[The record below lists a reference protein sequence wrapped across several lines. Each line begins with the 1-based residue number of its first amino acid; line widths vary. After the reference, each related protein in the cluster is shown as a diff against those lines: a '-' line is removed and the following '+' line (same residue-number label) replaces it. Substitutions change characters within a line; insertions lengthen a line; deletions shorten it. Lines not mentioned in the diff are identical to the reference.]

1 MMDENKM
8 VQQEQRVDGETLEK
22 LVQTLEQ
29 MSDKELREVDLV
41 VQGMQ
46 LARQMSA

>member
-1 MMDENKM
+1 MDENKM

>member
-1 MMDENKM
+1 MDDNKM

>member
-1 MMDENKM
+1 MDENKTM
-8 VQQEQRVDGETLEK
+8 QQEQRVDGETLEK

>member
-1 MMDENKM
+1 MDENKRM
-8 VQQEQRVDGETLEK
+8 QQEQRVDGETLEK

>member
-1 MMDENKM
+1 MEENKM

>member
-1 MMDENKM
+1 MEENKRM
-8 VQQEQRVDGETLEK
+8 EQEQRVDGETLEK

>member
-1 MMDENKM
+1 MDENKM
-8 VQQEQRVDGETLEK
+8 VQQERRVDGETLEK

>member
-1 MMDENKM
+1 MDENKM
-8 VQQEQRVDGETLEK
+8 MQQEQRVDGETLEK